1 MSPDLSE
8 LPPADPRQLDLWG
21 VAHATAGRP
30 AKLMGEDALLFA
42 ECYRLGIQIAA
53 IIVAMDV
60 VCGIHLSRF
69 AAWAA
74 CRRLDLPRRHGS
86 NAERQERRH
95 HNCPDRR
102 GRRGTT
108 AECAAPAARRRHT
121 RRASEGYAL
130 GRGRTLSRPC
140 RARAHSQRRIR
151 VGMNRTTERQV
162 SRQFPNA
169 A

>member
-42 ECYRLGIQIAA
+42 ECYRLGIQVAA
-53 IIVAMDV
+53 LIVAMDV

-69 AAWAA
+69 AVWAA

-86 NAERQERRH
+86 NAERHERRH
-95 HNCPDRR
+95 HPRPQGTPWYNCTVC
-102 GRRGTT
+102 GTRSPT
-108 AECAAPAARRRHT
+108 PTHETCER
-121 RRASEGYAL
+121 
-130 GRGRTLSRPC
+130 
-140 RARAHSQRRIR
+140 
-151 VGMNRTTERQV
+151 RTTDRRQV

>member
-1 MSPDLSE
+1 MSPDLSD

-95 HNCPDRR
+95 HPRP
-102 GRRGTT
+102 
-108 AECAAPAARRRHT
+108 APASVWYTCPHCTYRSPTPEHETCAKRK
-121 RRASEGYAL
+121 
-130 GRGRTLSRPC
+130 
-140 RARAHSQRRIR
+140 
-151 VGMNRTTERQV
+151 
-162 SRQFPNA
+162 A
-169 A
+169 AA

>member
-1 MSPDLSE
+1 MSPDLSD

-69 AAWAA
+69 AVWAA

-95 HNCPDRR
+95 HPPTAGWYAVVQRDLCEAKGGSMRAQTVC
-102 GRRGTT
+102 GTRSPT
-108 AECAAPAARRRHT
+108 PTHETCER
-121 RRASEGYAL
+121 
-130 GRGRTLSRPC
+130 
-140 RARAHSQRRIR
+140 
-151 VGMNRTTERQV
+151 RTTDRRQV

>member
-74 CRRLDLPRRHGS
+74 CRRLSTSRAATAATRNGRS
-86 NAERQERRH
+86 AATI
-95 HNCPDRR
+95 PDRR

-108 AECAAPAARRRHT
+108 ASVCGT
-121 RRASEGYAL
+121 RSPTPTHETCER
-130 GRGRTLSRPC
+130 
-140 RARAHSQRRIR
+140 
-151 VGMNRTTERQV
+151 RTTESGVKFLGNFLTRHECV
-162 SRQFPNA
+162 LA
-169 A
+169 